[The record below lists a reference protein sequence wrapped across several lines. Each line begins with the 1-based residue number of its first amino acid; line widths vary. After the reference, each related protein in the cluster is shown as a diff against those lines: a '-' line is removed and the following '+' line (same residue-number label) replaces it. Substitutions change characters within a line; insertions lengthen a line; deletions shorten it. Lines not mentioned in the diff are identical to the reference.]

1 MSGRQKAAN
10 KGTLYLVGSPIGNLE
25 DVTLRAL
32 RVLGEVDLIVA
43 EDTRVA
49 RKLLARHGI
58 TAKVLSYHEHSRKR
72 RLDEILEKL
81 RSGSDVA
88 AVSDAGMPGISDPGA
103 RLVQSCVEAG
113 IPVAVAPG
121 PTALACALAVS
132 GMRAQEFL
140 FLGFLPA
147 RRGERRRRLQ
157 GALAHEG
164 PIVCYEAPHRVRE
177 SLADMQDVLGDRRA
191 VCARE
196 LTKRFE
202 EVLRGTLSELVER
215 FAEVEPRGEFTVV
228 VEGAPHERAEID
240 LADAVTEVGELV
252 EAGLQRSRAVAHVAR
267 RRGLPRNRL
276 YRAAVRGREED
287 S

>member
-1 MSGRQKAAN
+1 MNERKKDGKT
-10 KGTLYLVGSPIGNLE
+10 GVLHLVGSPIGNLE

-58 TAKVLSYHEHSRKR
+58 SAKVLSYHEHSRRK

-81 RSGSDVA
+81 RSGRDVA
-88 AVSDAGMPGISDPGA
+88 VVSDAGMPGISDPGA
-103 RLVQSCVEAG
+103 QLVQSCVEAG
-113 IPVAVAPG
+113 VPVAVVPG
-121 PTALACALAVS
+121 PTAVSSALAVS

-140 FLGFLPA
+140 FLGFLPS
-147 RRGERRRRLQ
+147 RRNERRRRLQ
-157 GALAHEG
+157 EALPHEG
-164 PIVCYEAPHRVRE
+164 PIVCYEAPHRIRE
-177 SLADMQDVLGDRRA
+177 SLEDMQEVLGDRRA

-228 VEGAPHERAEID
+228 VEGAPHQDAAID
-240 LADAVTEVGELV
+240 VPDAVAEVDELV
-252 EAGLQRSRAVAHVAR
+252 EAGLPRSRAVAHVAR
-267 RRGLPRNRL
+267 RRGLPRNTL
-276 YRAAVRGREED
+276 YRAALREPEED